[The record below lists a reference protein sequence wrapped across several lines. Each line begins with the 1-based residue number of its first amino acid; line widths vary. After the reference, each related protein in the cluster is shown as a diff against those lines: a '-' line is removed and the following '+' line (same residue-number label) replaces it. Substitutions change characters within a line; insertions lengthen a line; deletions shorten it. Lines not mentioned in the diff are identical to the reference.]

1 MQVSTVSTGS
11 TWVECDKTNQAEC
24 PFCGLKG
31 WFIGFKWGGCKHAVG
46 PGHMGKSIDT
56 PPAMI
61 YNLDPESARRL
72 YQSQIVR
79 TLEK

>member
-1 MQVSTVSTGS
+1 MDQASK
-11 TWVECDKTNQAEC
+11 WVECDKSGEAEC

-31 WFIGFKWGGCKHAVG
+31 WFVGRKWGGCKHAVG

-56 PPAMI
+56 PPAVI
-61 YNLDPESARRL
+61 YNLDPEEARRR

-79 TLEK
+79 SLEK